1 MSAPSLNNNGGNAC
15 NNNNSRAQQI
25 SYADLM
31 KPDED
36 WRVLPDAAERR
47 RIQNRLAQRAYRR
60 NMRDRTKELEKL
72 KKELATLK
80 KDPVGQVSPRMSPP
94 QQPVATMVSAPSDDF
109 IFDGTMSSDMG
120 MASAW
125 TEPFPSTQFEASM
138 NMESYFPQVPEMARP
153 GSKRRRTSSSEGH
166 MAPRPGSGGLSVGAI
181 HGHQRSRSHTPISS
195 PPMVNAALMQDGLAT
210 PPMAE
215 FFPSPCNFDL
225 GSDMTNQV
233 SLPQTDDIQPFTL
246 DGFTNDCNGDSNNNN
261 NTASSSLDQGLW
273 TPPMTGSLY
282 GSFLTPPTQ
291 HQDGASSPPNCWQN
305 STPSTV
311 RSENMGRSRS
321 CSSASNVSPFSA
333 ATSQFSSPAL
343 SATAKAVQ
351 PSGLNLNMV
360 DATSH
365 DKMSMLPTIDGNIIT
380 TPITNQS
387 QSSLLHLAVSGGHL
401 SVLKLLL
408 QSCDIPINTRDAKG
422 YTALQRAV
430 FAGKMEMVTLLIEHG
445 ADFSAGRQ
453 DDGAEAAAEHAAVV

>member
-1 MSAPSLNNNGGNAC
+1 MSTSAMIHNNDNNN
-15 NNNNSRAQQI
+15 RAQQM

-80 KDPVGQVSPRMSPP
+80 KDPVDASPHMSPL
-94 QQPVATMVSAPSDDF
+94 QQPIATMASAPSDDF
-109 IFDGTMSSDMG
+109 VFDGTMSSDLG
-120 MASAW
+120 MASSW
-125 TEPFPSTQFEASM
+125 SEPFPSSQFADAPM
-138 NMESYFPQVPEMARP
+138 NMESYFNNVPEMSRP
-153 GSKRRRTSSSEGH
+153 GSKRRRTSGGSEAH
-166 MAPRPGSGGLSVGAI
+166 MPPRGLSAGPA

-195 PPMVNAALMQDGLAT
+195 PPMAGQAMMQEGLAT
-210 PPMAE
+210 PPMSE

-225 GSDMTNQV
+225 GTDVANPMG
-233 SLPQTDDIQPFTL
+233 LPQSEDTPQFTL
-246 DGFTNDCNGDSNNNN
+246 DGFSGECTGANNG
-261 NTASSSLDQGLW
+261 SLDQGLW

-291 HQDGASSPPNCWQN
+291 HLDGASSPPNCWQN

-311 RSENMGRSRS
+311 QSENMGRSRS
-321 CSSASNVSPFSA
+321 CSSASNISPFSA

-343 SATAKAVQ
+343 SATSKTVQ
-351 PSGLNLNMV
+351 PSGLNLNMCDSIMNTLENNSSSLSLV
-360 DATSH
+360 
-365 DKMSMLPTIDGNIIT
+365 DGNSST
-380 TPITNQS
+380 TPVTNQS
-387 QSSLLHLAVSGGHL
+387 QSSLLHLAVSGGHISIL
-401 SVLKLLL
+401 RLLL
-408 QSCDIPINTRDAKG
+408 QSCEIPINIRDTKG

-430 FAGKMEMVTLLIEHG
+430 FAGKMEMVSMLLEHG

-453 DDGAEAAAEHAAVV
+453 DEGAEAAADHA

>member
-1 MSAPSLNNNGGNAC
+1 MSTPSAMN

-80 KDPVGQVSPRMSPP
+80 KDPVSQGSPRMSPP

-138 NMESYFPQVPEMARP
+138 NMDSYFPQVPEMARP
-153 GSKRRRTSSSEGH
+153 GSKRRRTSTSEAHMPTRPSS
-166 MAPRPGSGGLSVGAI
+166 GSLSVGAI

-233 SLPQTDDIQPFTL
+233 SLAQTDEIQPFTL
-246 DGFTNDCNGDSNNNN
+246 DGFTSDCNGDNS
-261 NTASSSLDQGLW
+261 TAASSSLDQGLW

-321 CSSASNVSPFSA
+321 CSSASNASPFSA

-351 PSGLNLNMV
+351 PTGLNLNMV
-360 DATSH
+360 DTSR
-365 DKMSMLPTIDGNIIT
+365 DNMSMLSTIDGNMIT

-408 QSCDIPINTRDAKG
+408 QSCEIPINTRDAKG

-430 FAGKMEMVTLLIEHG
+430 FAGKMEMVTLLLEHG

-453 DDGAEAAAEHAAVV
+453 DDGAEAAAEHAAVA